1 MRLPANA
8 RTAVTLARLAGI
20 TRICFGTAFI
30 VAPRASARPWV
41 GPGADSAGAQL
52 LTRSM
57 GIRDLLLGA
66 GLLQALNQAD
76 HRTAARW
83 LSYGAA
89 AGVIDAGATLAA
101 YPSLP
106 RGGRAFLLFIT
117 GALVTDTLL
126 AAQLRGQRHE
136 QNSSPAGGTG
146 RDRQRGVVTGSPTG
160 APRVTHP
167 GRTERTEPGG
177 RCASLGDR
185 VAGGPTRRVG
195 DHVAHTRDRPSRCVR
210 IAGCGRRAR
219 SAVMRA
225 SMARLRR
232 PTRARIAGRSA
243 RLERT
248 GLKGLFQYR
257 TAGRRAFS
265 LAVSAT

>member
-1 MRLPANA
+1 MRLPTNA

-30 VAPRASARPWV
+30 VAPHASARPWV
-41 GPGADSAGAQL
+41 GAGADSAGAQL

-76 HRTAARW
+76 HRAAARW

-117 GALVTDTLL
+117 GAVVTDTLL
-126 AAQLRGQRHE
+126 AAQLR
-136 QNSSPAGGTG
+136 SP
-146 RDRQRGVVTGSPTG
+146 RQRTEQLTRGRPQAPDALASSGWKRLPAPRAAVTGDVLVVSL
-160 APRVTHP
+160 ANRVT
-167 GRTERTEPGG
+167 PGG
-177 RCASLGDR
+177 SL
-185 VAGGPTRRVG
+185 
-195 DHVAHTRDRPSRCVR
+195 
-210 IAGCGRRAR
+210 
-219 SAVMRA
+219 
-225 SMARLRR
+225 
-232 PTRARIAGRSA
+232 
-243 RLERT
+243 
-248 GLKGLFQYR
+248 
-257 TAGRRAFS
+257 
-265 LAVSAT
+265 

>member
-41 GPGADSAGAQL
+41 GAGADSAGAQL

-57 GIRDLLLGA
+57 GIRDLLLGV

-117 GALVTDTLL
+117 GALVTDALL
-126 AAQLRGQRHE
+126 AAQLRGSGHR
-136 QNSSPAGGTG
+136 TG
-146 RDRQRGVVTGSPTG
+146 QLTRERSTG
-160 APRVTHP
+160 A
-167 GRTERTEPGG
+167 
-177 RCASLGDR
+177 RC
-185 VAGGPTRRVG
+185 
-195 DHVAHTRDRPSRCVR
+195 SRFLR
-210 IAGCGRRAR
+210 METATR
-219 SAVMRA
+219 SACRA
-225 SMARLRR
+225 
-232 PTRARIAGRSA
+232 
-243 RLERT
+243 
-248 GLKGLFQYR
+248 
-257 TAGRRAFS
+257 
-265 LAVSAT
+265 

>member
-1 MRLPANA
+1 MRLPTNA

-30 VAPRASARPWV
+30 VAPHASARPWV
-41 GPGADSAGAQL
+41 GAGADSAGAQL

-117 GALVTDTLL
+117 GALVTDALL
-126 AAQLRGQRHE
+126 AAQLVFPVSTGHKVPSE
-136 QNSSPAGGTG
+136 TWPA
-146 RDRQRGVVTGSPTG
+146 
-160 APRVTHP
+160 AMH
-167 GRTERTEPGG
+167 
-177 RCASLGDR
+177 
-185 VAGGPTRRVG
+185 GP
-195 DHVAHTRDRPSRCVR
+195 A
-210 IAGCGRRAR
+210 IAAR
-219 SAVMRA
+219 SLTL
-225 SMARLRR
+225 LRHMW
-232 PTRARIAGRSA
+232 S
-243 RLERT
+243 
-248 GLKGLFQYR
+248 
-257 TAGRRAFS
+257 
-265 LAVSAT
+265 VS